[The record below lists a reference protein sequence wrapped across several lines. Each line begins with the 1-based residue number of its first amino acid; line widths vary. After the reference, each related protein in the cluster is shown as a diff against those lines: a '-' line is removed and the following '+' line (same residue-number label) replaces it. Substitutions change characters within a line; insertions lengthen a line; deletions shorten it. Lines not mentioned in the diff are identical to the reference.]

1 MPLDVDAAAAAV
13 EELVNG
19 DDAGMVMTFEL
30 ACSRLFDI
38 DDLFHM
44 NMRRM
49 RRKWVVVVHPGLR
62 VRYDDIGDPDN
73 VLPPAPPLADCR
85 RRCRFMELECA
96 QDTLVGSNAV
106 GGVDRDASTL
116 MMPCADGIECALV
129 LVWSWLHAALH
140 ACRTEL
146 DCACLGGDGMSPAKS
161 LPARRDRSL
170 ETMSQQ
176 ILNFDGQTST
186 CRKSI

>member
-1 MPLDVDAAAAAV
+1 MAKEILPLMPLDVDAAAAAAAV

-30 ACSRLFDI
+30 TYSRLFDI
-38 DDLFHM
+38 DDLFNM

-106 GGVDRDASTL
+106 AVGGVDRDASTL
-116 MMPCADGIECALV
+116 MMPCRRHMNMVCTGVGERCL
-129 LVWSWLHAALH
+129 
-140 ACRTEL
+140 ACSL
-146 DCACLGGDGMSPAKS
+146 CLLACL
-161 LPARRDRSL
+161 LPCLLAQLPPNLCDESA
-170 ETMSQQ
+170 
-176 ILNFDGQTST
+176 NFDGQTST
-186 CRKSI
+186 CRSLPHV